1 MQFSTVKISAYNLYQ
16 YMDPQS
22 RYVATEIPYFLKGL
36 KSLPGEIMFGI
47 FGVEAAHFLARS
59 NFNLTGY

>member
-1 MQFSTVKISAYNLYQ
+1 
-16 YMDPQS
+16 MDAQS